1 MSQRRTRVAQELRDR
16 IAQILTREVRDPR
29 LELMT
34 VTGLDISPD
43 LSFARV
49 FYRTLGDREAADRA
63 LRKAKP
69 FIRRHLAEGLPL
81 RRVPELDFRWDESAD
96 RAERV
101 DRILEDL
108 ARERERKGARDD
120 AEPGESAAAENEEET

>member
-1 MSQRRTRVAQELRDR
+1 VAQELRDR
-16 IAQILTREVRDPR
+16 IAEILTRQVRDPR

-34 VTGLDISPD
+34 VTALEISPD

-49 FYRTLGDREAADRA
+49 FYRTLGDRDAADRA

-96 RAERV
+96 QAERV
-101 DRILEDL
+101 DRILDDL
-108 ARERERKGARDD
+108 AREREQKGPQDGD
-120 AEPGESAAAENEEET
+120 AEGEGGTVTDEEGS